1 MTRMRTKQVSASQI
15 LPDIESE
22 YSPRTFLSTTT
33 GTTQGFTQS
42 ESSPSGYSTD
52 ATDGYATDTTAD
64 YETDTTATAT
74 TRPFTKSFAPSAA
87 HVDALL
93 EDEMAFGY
101 RPTIGN
107 FKIFTYKHQAPF
119 FV

>member
-15 LPDIESE
+15 LPNIESE

-52 ATDGYATDTTAD
+52 ATEAGYATDTTAD
-64 YETDTTATAT
+64 YEMDTIT

-101 RPTIGN
+101 RPTIGD